1 MKREA
6 NTNMD
11 NNKLKNIIE
20 AILLASYEPLSV
32 DKLFKIITSK
42 DKTSK
47 SDILSA
53 IDNLQKDY
61 EYKYI
66 EIAKVASGFR
76 IHAKSE
82 IGDYLNIMF
91 ADRTPRYSRALLETL
106 SIIAYR
112 QPVTRGD
119 IEAIRGV
126 SVSTSIMRT
135 LSERNWIR
143 IIGYRDGPGKPAM
156 FATTPEFLDYFN
168 LQRLDELPD
177 LPEKKEPMDLNL
189 ELDDGSLED
198 QDLSGNASESILI
211 DSSLDTEAK
220 KIRIEYFI
228 PVYKLLVL
236 Q

>member
-1 MKREA
+1 MKRVP
-6 NTNMD
+6 NTNMHD
-11 NNKLKNIIE
+11 NKLKNIIE

-42 DKTSK
+42 EKTNK

-61 EYKYI
+61 EDKDI
-66 EIAKVASGFR
+66 ELAKVASGYR
-76 IHAKSE
+76 IQAKSK

-91 ADRTPRYSRALLETL
+91 ADRTPRYSRALMETL

-135 LSERNWIR
+135 LTERNWIK
-143 IIGYRDGPGKPAM
+143 IIGYRDVPGKPAM
-156 FATTPEFLDYFN
+156 FATTPEFLDYFS
-168 LQRLDELPD
+168 LKRLDELPD
-177 LPEKKEPMDLNL
+177 LPEKKEPMDLDL
-189 ELDDGSLED
+189 ELDDRSVVN
-198 QDLSGNASESILI
+198 QDLSGNGSEPVSVE
-211 DSSLDTEAK
+211 SNQDTEK
-220 KIRIEYFI
+220 PTI
-228 PVYKLLVL
+228 
-236 Q
+236 QD

>member
-1 MKREA
+1 MKRVP
-6 NTNMD
+6 NTNMHD
-11 NNKLKNIIE
+11 NKLKNIIE

-32 DKLFKIITSK
+32 DKLFKIINSK
-42 DKTSK
+42 EKTNK

-61 EYKYI
+61 EDKDI
-66 EIAKVASGFR
+66 ELAKVASGYR
-76 IHAKSE
+76 IQAKSK

-91 ADRTPRYSRALLETL
+91 ADRTPRYSRALMETL

-135 LSERNWIR
+135 LTERSWIK
-143 IIGYRDGPGKPAM
+143 IIGYRDVPGKPAM
-156 FATTPEFLDYFN
+156 FATTPEFLDYFS

-177 LPEKKEPMDLNL
+177 LPEKKEPMDLDL
-189 ELDDGSLED
+189 ELDDTSAVN
-198 QDLSGNASESILI
+198 QDLSGNGSEPISV
-211 DSSLDTEAK
+211 DSNQDSETPTIQD
-220 KIRIEYFI
+220 
-228 PVYKLLVL
+228 
-236 Q
+236 